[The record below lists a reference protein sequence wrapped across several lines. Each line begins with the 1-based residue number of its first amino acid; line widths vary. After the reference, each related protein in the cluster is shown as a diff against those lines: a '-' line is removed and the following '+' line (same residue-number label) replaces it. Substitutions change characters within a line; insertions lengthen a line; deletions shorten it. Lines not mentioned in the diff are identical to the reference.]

1 MSADTSNSMIK
12 ELEMIPLES
21 QKEVEKQYMDYFSFG
36 KYLELHQR
44 VEYLENEL
52 DLKGVVEKRATIH
65 NRKYLN
71 DELQNGDEV
80 YVGGGG
86 DNDESA
92 EDFKSC
98 HNQRVMTEQQQIVFD
113 DNEKQ
118 VLLINRSDDINI
130 N

>member
-1 MSADTSNSMIK
+1 
-12 ELEMIPLES
+12 
-21 QKEVEKQYMDYFSFG
+21 MDYFSFG

-65 NRKYLN
+65 NRKYVN
-71 DELQNGDEV
+71 DEMQNGDEV
-80 YVGGGG
+80 YVGGGGG

-98 HNQRVMTEQQQIVFD
+98 HNQRVTTEQQQIVFD

-118 VLLINRSDDINI
+118 VLLINRSEDINI